1 MTSAKSCCDEMC
13 ANHGCNQGR
22 DCPARQAC
30 ELPELPPR
38 YTQRPARRINLHRVA
53 NWLIALLVVCL
64 YGFVQSRDD
73 AYERRATAASDAQ
86 AQAMREARKDA
97 AAARMCGTRLVR
109 WTVDGQAACVQAEQ
123 FSSNP

>member
-1 MTSAKSCCDEMC
+1 MSCPCEYGKCTSGT
-13 ANHGCNQGR
+13 N
-22 DCPARQAC
+22 CPVREAC

-38 YTQRPARRINLHRVA
+38 YTQRPARRINLHRLA

-86 AQAMREARKDA
+86 AQAAREIRKDA
-97 AAARMCGTRLVR
+97 AAARMCGVRLVR
-109 WTVDGQAACVQAEQ
+109 WTVDGQAVCVQADQ
-123 FSSNP
+123 FSSKP